1 MGVAQCDHATCTA
14 AGTCDKCIHE
24 TAKCNTQSC
33 DPRNLPRCHDQH
45 IHCRV
50 VEKQMPPNAWVNSS
64 FHQDGTP
71 LMTNGCSDGARFA
84 YTSCHNCDT
93 SGECS
98 LTGLH
103 KTLVVTHDRTWAHMK
118 GQKNSFHCY
127 RSAD

>member
-1 MGVAQCDHATCTA
+1 MLRPPAHNGTCDMVAQCDHATCTA

-84 YTSCHNCDT
+84 YSSCHKVR
-93 SGECS
+93 S
-98 LTGLH
+98 LPPEILRM
-103 KTLVVTHDRTWAHMK
+103 VR
-118 GQKNSFHCY
+118 
-127 RSAD
+127 